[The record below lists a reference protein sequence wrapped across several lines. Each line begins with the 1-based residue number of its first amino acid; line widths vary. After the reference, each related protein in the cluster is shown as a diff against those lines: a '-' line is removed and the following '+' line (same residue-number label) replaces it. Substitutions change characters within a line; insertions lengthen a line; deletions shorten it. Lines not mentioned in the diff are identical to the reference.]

1 MAKIVIIGGGISG
14 LSLAYLLINK
24 RPDTEL
30 IVLESSDRPG
40 GKVWTER
47 TDGFVCEA
55 GVNGFLD
62 NKKGTIMLA
71 EMLGL
76 TPLRSSDSARK
87 RYVYFNNRL
96 NLIPDTPPKIFLS
109 SFLSLR
115 ARLRMV
121 GEYLV
126 PKKELDDESIES
138 FVTRRVGREFF
149 EKLLDPMVTG
159 IYAGDPSRLS
169 IRSCFPKV
177 YELERRYGGLI
188 KGFISLTKE
197 AKKTGKKIEAGAG
210 GTLHSFHGGMFTL
223 IEYLKECLGTRIKTG
238 ASVKGIERKEEHYLV
253 HCEDGNIYEAE
264 RVVVAVPAYEAS
276 NILSGIDKNLSL
288 LLKDIPYPPISVV
301 ALGFKKEDIK
311 IDTEY
316 FGFLIS
322 GKEKR
327 KILGCLFDSSIF
339 PNRAPEGHVLL
350 RCMIGGARAPELALL
365 DDKELINIVLEEL
378 DTITGLRAEPLF
390 KRIFRHEKAIPQYII
405 GHSKRL
411 EDIERI
417 LSGYR
422 GLYLTGNAYK
432 GVAMNDCI
440 ANSAELA
447 ERIVSDGAGG
457 RI

>member
-1 MAKIVIIGGGISG
+1 MAKTVIIGAGISG
-14 LSLAYLLINK
+14 LSLAYFLINK
-24 RPDTEL
+24 RPDMEL
-30 IVLESSDRPG
+30 IILESLDRPG
-40 GKVWTER
+40 GKIWTER
-47 TDGFVCEA
+47 TEGFVCEA

-71 EMLGL
+71 GMLGL
-76 TPLRSSDSARK
+76 TPLRSSDNARK

-96 NLIPDTPPKIFLS
+96 NLIPDTPPKIFFS

-121 GEYLV
+121 GEYFV
-126 PKKELDDESIES
+126 SKKQLEDETIES

-149 EKLLDPMVTG
+149 EKLIDPMVTG

-177 YELERRYGGLI
+177 YDLERKYGGLI
-188 KGFISLTKE
+188 KGFISLAKE
-197 AKKTGKKIEAGAG
+197 SKKTGKKVEAGG
-210 GTLHSFHGGMFTL
+210 GTLHSFQGGMFTL

-238 ASVKGIERKEEHYLV
+238 ASVKGIEKKEGHYII
-253 HCEDGNIYEAE
+253 HSEDGDIYETE
-264 RVVVAVPAYEAS
+264 KVVMAVPAYDAS
-276 NILSGIDKNLSL
+276 RILHDLDKNLAF

-301 ALGFKKEDIK
+301 ALGFRKEDIK

-316 FGFLIS
+316 FGFLIP

-327 KILGCLFDSSIF
+327 RILGCLFDSSIF

-350 RCMIGGARAPELALL
+350 RCMIGGARSPELALL
-365 DDKELINIVLEEL
+365 DDKELVDIVLEEL
-378 DTITGLRAEPLF
+378 ETVTGLKAEPVF
-390 KRIFRHEKAIPQYII
+390 KRIFRYEKAIPQYII

-411 EDIERI
+411 EDMEQI
-417 LSGYR
+417 LSRYT
-422 GLYLTGNAYK
+422 GLYLTGNAYR

-447 ERIVSDGAGG
+447 ERILSDGAGG

>member
-1 MAKIVIIGGGISG
+1 MAEIVIIGGGISG
-14 LSLAYLLINK
+14 LSLAYFLINK
-24 RPDTEL
+24 RPDIEL

-62 NKKGTIMLA
+62 NKKGTMMLA

-76 TPLRSSDSARK
+76 APLRSSESARK

-115 ARLRMV
+115 ARLRMA
-121 GEYLV
+121 GEYFV
-126 PKKELDDESIES
+126 PKKELEDESIES
-138 FVTRRVGREFF
+138 FVKRRVGREFF
-149 EKLLDPMVTG
+149 EKLIDPMVTG
-159 IYAGDPSRLS
+159 IYAGDPSQLS
-169 IRSCFPKV
+169 IKSCFPKV
-177 YELERRYGGLI
+177 YELERKYGGLI
-188 KGFISLTKE
+188 KGFISLAKE
-197 AKKTGKKIEAGAG
+197 SKKTGKKVEAGG
-210 GTLHSFHGGMFTL
+210 GTLHSFKDGMFTL

-238 ASVKGIERKEEHYLV
+238 ATVKGIERKKDFYII
-253 HCEDGNIYEAE
+253 HCKDGDIYETQ

-276 NILSGIDKNLSL
+276 NILLGIDKNLASL
-288 LLKDIPYPPISVV
+288 LRDIPYPPLSVV
-301 ALGFKKEDIK
+301 ALGFRKEDIK

-316 FGFLIS
+316 FGFLIP

-339 PNRAPEGHVLL
+339 PGRAPEGHVLL
-350 RCMIGGARAPELALL
+350 RCMVGGARAPELALL
-365 DDKELINIVLEEL
+365 EDKELLDMVFEEL
-378 DTITGLRAEPLF
+378 DLITGLRAGPVF

-405 GHSKRL
+405 SHSKRL
-411 EDIERI
+411 EEIERI
-417 LSGYR
+417 LSGHR
-422 GLYLTGNAYK
+422 GLYLTGNAYR

-440 ANSAELA
+440 TNSAELS
-447 ERIVSDGAGG
+447 ERILA
-457 RI
+457 I

>member
-76 TPLRSSDSARK
+76 VPLRSSDSARK

-115 ARLRMV
+115 ARLRMI
-121 GEYLV
+121 GEYFV
-126 PKKELDDESIES
+126 PKKELEDESVES

-177 YELERRYGGLI
+177 YELEKKYGGLI
-188 KGFISLTKE
+188 KGFISLAKE
-197 AKKTGKKIEAGAG
+197 SKRAGKKVEAGPG
-210 GTLHSFHGGMFTL
+210 GTLHSFRGGMFTL
-223 IEYLKECLGTRIKTG
+223 IEYLKQCIGTRIKTG
-238 ASVKGIERKEEHYLV
+238 AHVKGIERKKDYYLV
-253 HCEDGNIYEAE
+253 HCKDGNIYETE
-264 RVVVAVPAYEAS
+264 KVVFAVPAYEAS
-276 NILSGIDKNLSL
+276 NILLGFDKNLSL
-288 LLKDIPYPPISVV
+288 LLKDIPYPPLSVV
-301 ALGFKKEDIK
+301 ALGFRKEDIK

-316 FGFLIS
+316 FGFLIP

-350 RCMIGGARAPELALL
+350 RCMVGGARAPELALL
-365 DDKELINIVLEEL
+365 DDKELSDIVLEEL
-378 DTITGLRAEPLF
+378 DIITGLRAEPVF

-411 EDIERI
+411 QDIERI
-417 LSGYR
+417 LSRHR
-422 GLYLTGNAYK
+422 GLYLTGNAYR

-447 ERIVSDGAGG
+447 GRILSDGAGG